1 MDDLKQVERKMLEM
15 ELRVLVLEK
24 ALHGIV
30 KEHPMMHYP
39 NASDLAGIKAEAH
52 YELQKKYP
60 DKKIPSPFG

>member
-1 MDDLKQVERKMLEM
+1 MNDQKQAEKRIFDM

-30 KEHPMMHYP
+30 REHPMIHYP
-39 NASDLAGIKAEAH
+39 NASDFAGIKAETH